1 MQISKRSSLS
11 MASRSDPQRHTA
23 QARRKFAGSGLLQRA
38 VERAGDRPKSC
49 FSLKRSSRRYAAL
62 RFILELL
69 EVLALAAR

>member
-1 MQISKRSSLS
+1 MPSS
-11 MASRSDPQRHTA
+11 SDSQRHTA
-23 QARRKFAGSGLLQRA
+23 RARRKFACSGLLQRA
-38 VERAGDRPKSC
+38 VERSADRPKSC